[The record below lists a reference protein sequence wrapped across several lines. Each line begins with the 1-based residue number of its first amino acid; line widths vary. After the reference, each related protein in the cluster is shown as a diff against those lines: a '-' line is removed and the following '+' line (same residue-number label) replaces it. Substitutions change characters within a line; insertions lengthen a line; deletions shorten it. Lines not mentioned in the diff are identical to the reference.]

1 METLFW
7 RQFKSLCDERETT
20 PNKVIIDIGLS
31 TGNPTGWKSGKNPS
45 TKVLKMLADYFGVTV
60 DYLIGNEN
68 DINPS
73 MGAETKTN
81 ARTSG
86 SRVIDADDL
95 LSFVLFGKDEPTL
108 PKEKLDEIR
117 RYAEYIK
124 NS

>member
-31 TGNPTGWKSGKNPS
+31 TGNPTGWKNGKIPS
-45 TKVLKMLADYFGVTV
+45 TKVLKTLADYFGVTV
-60 DYLIGNEN
+60 DYLIGNSN
-68 DINPS
+68 DRNLS
-73 MGAETKTN
+73 KEAETKTH

-86 SRVIDADDL
+86 SPVIDADEL
-95 LSFVLFGKDEPTL
+95 LSFALFGKGEPTL